1 MRWLANMSIGSRLG
15 VGFAAVIALLIV
27 LASVGISR
35 IDAMLCN
42 TELILHD
49 RFANVALAHAIEND
63 MNLQARGLR
72 TALITTDISIV
83 NSEVAKVGDAD
94 RNIEASVTR
103 LRGSVHTD
111 ADRQALDRLVKQ
123 RQAFDRTKEK
133 LLALVAAQS
142 FDEGAPYLVKEML
155 PVQATYLAALDAFMR
170 SQVESM
176 QRFGSEATQTAKN
189 AKIVMVGLALAAVVL
204 AVAIAVS
211 MTRSITG
218 PIAQA
223 VHVARTVAAGDLT
236 SHVEVHRTD
245 EAGQLLSALVK
256 MNEGLTGIVRQVR
269 EGSESISTGASQI
282 ATGNADLSHRTEE
295 QASSLQETA
304 SSMEE
309 INATVRQ
316 NVESARQ
323 AEELA
328 RNSNEL
334 TARGSQMVKNV
345 VATMSA
351 IQGSSKRIAD
361 ITGVIDGIAFQTNIL
376 ALNAAVE
383 AARAGEQGRG
393 FAVVATEVRNLAQ
406 RSAMAAKEIKA
417 LIMESVEKVA
427 TGTKAVNDAGI
438 AMDEIVTSFQ
448 KVTLL
453 VGDISHANREQASGI
468 EQVTLAIGQMDEV
481 TQQNAALVEEAAA
494 AAESLEE
501 QATGLVQAV
510 GLFKL
515 NVERLPKG
523 QSTHL
528 RHLPQKNFAS
538 GRSVMKGTPKAA
550 SLPRM
555 SKSDNGEWAE
565 F

>member
-295 QASSLQETA
+295 QASSLQQTTA
-304 SSMEE
+304 SMQQ
-309 INATVRQ
+309 IAATVKHGAE
-316 NVESARQ
+316 VARSVAAIAQ
-323 AEELA
+323 EASDAA
-328 RNSNEL
+328 REGGKAVDQVIS
-334 TARGSQMVKNV
+334 
-345 VATMSA
+345 TMSD
-351 IQGSSKRIAD
+351 ISTSSKRISE
-361 ITGVIDGIAFQTNIL
+361 ITGVIDGIAIQTNLL

-383 AARAGEQGRG
+383 AARAGEHGRG
-393 FAVVATEVRNLAQ
+393 FGVVAEVQTLAQ
-406 RSAMAAKEIKA
+406 SASTAAKEIRV
-417 LIMESVEKVA
+417 LIGASVEKVDL
-427 TGTKAVNDAGI
+427 GSSLVNDAG
-438 AMDEIVTSFQ
+438 ARMQEIVS
-448 KVTLL
+448 KVGRVASLIGEIDT
-453 VGDISHANREQASGI
+453 ATQAQMDG
-468 EQVTLAIGQMDEV
+468 IGQVGEAVSQLDQT
-481 TQQNAALVEEAAA
+481 TQQNAALVEQSAAA
-494 AAESLEE
+494 AASLDQ
-501 QATGLVQAV
+501 QAARLTELVGA
-510 GLFKL
+510 F
-515 NVERLPKG
+515 RL
-523 QSTHL
+523 
-528 RHLPQKNFAS
+528 
-538 GRSVMKGTPKAA
+538 
-550 SLPRM
+550 
-555 SKSDNGEWAE
+555 D
-565 F
+565 